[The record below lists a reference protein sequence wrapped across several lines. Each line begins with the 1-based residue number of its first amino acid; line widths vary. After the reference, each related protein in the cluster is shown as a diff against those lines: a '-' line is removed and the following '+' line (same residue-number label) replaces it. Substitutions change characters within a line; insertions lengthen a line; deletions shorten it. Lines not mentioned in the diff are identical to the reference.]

1 MSESEKNFRDVYLV
15 ITHYQRPAPGER
27 THLKDWKKTGKWQV
41 FEEATVTDSLKDNLS
56 SSASVIINV
65 TKSVVEKNRLR
76 DQLDG
81 DDKSIFISYMQKFS
95 QHVVKFY
102 VQFRPGILEEMVKLK
117 DQETLNKKI
126 KEIGEEQA
134 KITEATKTEE
144 AVVIENK
151 EQI

>member
-1 MSESEKNFRDVYLV
+1 MSDAEKNFRDVYLV
-15 ITHYQRPAPGER
+15 VTHYQRPAPGER

-56 SSASVIINV
+56 SGASVIINV

-76 DQLDG
+76 DQPEG
-81 DDKSIFISYMQKFS
+81 DDKSIFIAYMQKFS

-126 KEIGEEQA
+126 KEMGEEQA
-134 KITEATKTEE
+134 KITEATKAEE
-144 AVVIENK
+144 VVVEENK